1 MKYLLLTICGTLALA
16 TIASGQTYEAKG
28 KQTPVRPTG
37 VRPPPPLSEGKQV
50 EGAIPRG
57 IRGGNPLQMLNPLA
71 PARYGTSAQGVILEP
86 YSWKWN
92 GIKLYEIV
100 W

>member
-1 MKYLLLTICGTLALA
+1 MKYLLTLCVTLALA
-16 TIASGQTYEAKG
+16 SIAAGQTYQTKG

-37 VRPPPPLSEGKQV
+37 VEKPAPMTQTREYQ
-50 EGAIPRG
+50 GAIPRG
-57 IRGGNPLQMLNPLA
+57 IRGGDPVQMLNPLA

-86 YSWKWN
+86 YTLKWN
-92 GIKLYEIV
+92 GIKLFEIV